1 MLLVPPL
8 LLKEPMLAFELDKNT
23 QAEAQLLIK
32 FSSLL
37 DAHFR
42 FVLLL
47 RIVLFLTVESHKDP
61 FPSDP
66 SLSVLTQ
73 IHHSEHFRIF

>member
-1 MLLVPPL
+1 MLGFILFYSSLISFVLVLLLPPL
-8 LLKEPMLAFELDKNT
+8 LQKEPLLAFELDKNT

-42 FVLLL
+42 FVLLP
-47 RIVLFLTVESHKDP
+47 RTVLF
-61 FPSDP
+61 
-66 SLSVLTQ
+66 
-73 IHHSEHFRIF
+73 